1 MDCYGLIDIS
11 QEKAILFV
19 PKMSNLSKIWM
30 TVLTKEDFMEKYELE
45 VHYISDL
52 QEYMAVNCS
61 PASNTTVYVN

>member
-1 MDCYGLIDIS
+1 MIDLL

-52 QEYMAVNCS
+52 
-61 PASNTTVYVN
+61 